1 MKYWFV
7 IVSQDLSIVNGHNAR
22 VPGSFIYLLVIEGIH
37 RRLIPRVWLPEL
49 GEPELGESD
58 SSHAL
63 TMTQHLARVW
73 FATSRRLAL
82 HPLV

>member
-37 RRLIPRVWLPEL
+37 RRLIPHVWLPAL
-49 GEPELGESD
+49 GEPD

-73 FATSRRLAL
+73 FPTSRRLAL